1 MELEKVLMKVISV
14 FLIILIGVYG
24 SKKNIITES
33 LQEGLKDLII
43 NITFPFLVLT
53 SFSFSYDSSMLSNIV
68 KAFIYSLLSFII
80 LIGINYIFIK
90 PVSKEKRF
98 IMKLSNVFSNC
109 SFIGMIA
116 IESIFGAEGM
126 IYAGIFNMTFYSL
139 IWIYTKY
146 ICIKN
151 KENKVEKNLNPTML
165 AICIGLFMIILKI
178 QLPVGIYNSFSIIG
192 EITTPIGLILV
203 GSIISKINL
212 KVIFSDY
219 TLYYA
224 AFIKLIVM
232 PLIILGVSKLLKDD
246 SMVICTIIL
255 LQAMPS
261 SEISTIFAKEYA
273 KDYKYSSELVVIS
286 TLLFILTFPIIL
298 KLVV

>member
-53 SFSFSYDSSMLSNIV
+53 SFSFSYDSSMLSSIV

-146 ICIKN
+146 ICIK
-151 KENKVEKNLNPTML
+151 NKVEKNLNPTML